1 MGQVAGS
8 GVGPGLTRATILRFA
23 ATRQTRAGLGTTGHD
38 GVEPVTLAPG
48 ASPPLIEVP
57 LTASETSSIRRV
69 DVVVVGGGQAALA
82 VGYYLRR
89 AGLEPENGYVI
100 LDAGEGPGGAWRHV
114 WPSLTLF
121 SPAEFSSL
129 PGWRM
134 PMSAEAGMPPA
145 RHVVDYLTRYEQRY
159 DLPVHRPVRVT
170 AVRRTEE
177 AAADRLVVESDER
190 TYEARAVVSATGTW
204 GRPFIPH
211 YPGMETFR
219 GMQLHSAGYGGPE
232 PFAGLRVVVVGG
244 GNTAAQLLAEVS
256 TVAETT
262 WVTLRPPVFLP
273 DDVDGRA
280 LFAVATARRKA
291 LDAGLGDTGGVGG
304 LGDVVMVPSVRAA
317 RERGVLHAGAMFER
331 ITPDAVVWPDGTR
344 QPADAIVW
352 CTGFRP
358 DLGHLT
364 PLGLRGA
371 DGRIPTV
378 GTRALGEP
386 RLHLVGYG
394 DWTGPGSATLIGVG
408 RTAREAVDEIA
419 ALLGPRP

>member
-1 MGQVAGS
+1 M
-8 GVGPGLTRATILRFA
+8 
-23 ATRQTRAGLGTTGHD
+23 
-38 GVEPVTLAPG
+38 
-48 ASPPLIEVP
+48 
-57 LTASETSSIRRV
+57 
-69 DVVVVGGGQAALA
+69 VVVGGGQAALA

-89 AGLEPENGYVI
+89 ARLEPEDGYVI
-100 LDAGEGPGGAWRHV
+100 LDAGEAPGGAWRHV

-134 PMSAEAGMPPA
+134 PGTGTAGMPPA

-159 DLPVHRPVRVT
+159 DLPVHRPARVS
-170 AVRRTEE
+170 AVRCSGARG
-177 AAADRLVVESDER
+177 AGPLVVESDIGVF
-190 TYEARAVVSATGTW
+190 EARSVVSATGTW
-204 GRPFIPH
+204 GRPFVPR

-219 GMQLHSAGYGGPE
+219 GVQLHSAGYVGPE
-232 PFAGLRVVVVGG
+232 RFAGMRVVIVGG

-291 LDAGLGDTGGVGG
+291 LDAGLPDTAGVRG
-304 LGDVVMVPSVRAA
+304 LGDVVMVPSVHEA
-317 RERGVLHAGAMFER
+317 RTRGVLHAREMFHR
-331 ITPDAVVWPDGTR
+331 LTPDGVAWPDGTQ

-364 PLGLRGA
+364 GLGLRGA

-378 GTRALGEP
+378 GTRAVGEP

-408 RTAREAVDEIA
+408 RTAREAVDEITT
-419 ALLGPRP
+419 LLDSTP